1 MDVEGQE
8 KKYRNRV
15 DISGSWGDDDLMLRA
30 MLFAT
35 LCFVSSSAAFGQ
47 ELSVLHI
54 KVVVVDA
61 ERKTTPVPRHALLVS
76 DNPASAL
83 PRQIVTALD
92 GTADVRLRPG
102 NYTVESDR
110 PVVFHGKAYQWTQ
123 MVDIVAGRDAV
134 LELTADNAEV
144 ESATSAT
151 ASAAPLEADP
161 SFLLP
166 QWQDSVVALWTPSTH
181 ASGFLIDA
189 KGLIATNQRV
199 IGTAT
204 SVEVQLSPA
213 VKVAASVLAADP
225 VRDVA
230 VLWIDPRVATSLRSV
245 PLGCAQAAKPP
256 VVNGQELF
264 TIGVPIREQ
273 KGMTSGTV
281 GRVEPHAIVVDFRL
295 APGSA
300 GGPVFTAGGGAVG
313 ITSIV
318 DDKNESRGG
327 ASRVVRIDDACE
339 VVASAE
345 KKMKDAAPPD
355 GTHLPVE
362 PVRPFP
368 VNALKDAAQRRVGS
382 VSPYQMSSSDFE
394 VAFMTPVL
402 IYGAQYQSE
411 QAGGRERRGGPRPP
425 DAEPAVVRPL
435 MDFGNWSEYL
445 ADFPPVLL
453 IRVTP
458 KLVEGFWTTVARG
471 AARTQGVSLPPIK
484 HVKTGFSGMR
494 VFCGDAAVTPIHAF
508 KLEQRVSE
516 SDAIY
521 EGLYVLGPGALGPH
535 CGPVKLVLYSEKEP
549 GKGDTRL
556 VDPRV
561 LQQIWQDFAPYRE
574 R

>member
-1 MDVEGQE
+1 
-8 KKYRNRV
+8 
-15 DISGSWGDDDLMLRA
+15 MLGALLFA
-30 MLFAT
+30 MLS
-35 LCFVSSSAAFGQ
+35 FVSSRAALGQ
-47 ELSVLHI
+47 ALSVLHI

-61 ERKTTPVPRHALLVS
+61 ERKATPVPRHVLLVS
-76 DNPASAL
+76 DNPASAP
-83 PRQIVTALD
+83 PREIVTAVD

-144 ESATSAT
+144 EPATSASG
-151 ASAAPLEADP
+151 AAAPLEADP

-166 QWQDSVVALWTPSTH
+166 QWQDSVVAVWTPSSH
-181 ASGFLIDA
+181 GSGFLIDA

-199 IGTAT
+199 IGTTT
-204 SVEVQLSPA
+204 SVEVQLAPD
-213 VKVAASVLAADP
+213 VKVGASVLAADP

-230 VLWIDPRVATSLRSV
+230 VLWIDPRVAASLRSV

-256 VVNGQELF
+256 VVDGQELF
-264 TIGVPIREQ
+264 TIGAPLREQ
-273 KGMTSGTV
+273 KGMSSGTV
-281 GRVEPHAIVVDFRL
+281 SRVEPHAIGSDLRL
-295 APGSA
+295 ASGSA
-300 GGPVFTAGGGAVG
+300 GGPVFTAGGSVVG

-318 DDKNESRGG
+318 DDKNESRRGS
-327 ASRVVRIDDACE
+327 SRVVRIDDVCD

-368 VNALKDAAQRRVGS
+368 VTALKDAAERRAGS
-382 VSPYQMSSSDFE
+382 LSPYQMSSSDFD
-394 VAFMTPVL
+394 VAFITPVP
-402 IYGAQYQSE
+402 IYGAQHEAE
-411 QAGGRERRGGPRPP
+411 QAKGRERRTNSRMLN
-425 DAEPAVVRPL
+425 AEPSVVRPL
-435 MDFGNWSEYL
+435 MDFGNWSEYV
-445 ADFPPVLL
+445 ADVPPVLL

-458 KLVEGFWTTVARG
+458 KMVEGFWTTVARG
-471 AARTQGVSLPPIK
+471 AARTQGVALPPIK
-484 HVKTGFSGMR
+484 HVKSGFSRLR
-494 VFCGDAAVTPIHAF
+494 VFCGDAEVTPIHPF

-516 SDAIY
+516 SEGIY
-521 EGLYVLGPGALGPH
+521 EGLYVFDPGALGPH

-549 GKGDTRL
+549 AKGDTRL
-556 VDPRV
+556 VDPTV

-574 R
+574 L